1 MPDFEINKRVKEVQ
15 IHSGLNQRDFAD
27 KIGVSY
33 TTVNEV
39 LNNKKGPGMN
49 VIQGIAFAFVD
60 ISKEWLLTGNSSMK
74 VNNQMILN
82 EGQKIEKLIT
92 IPYYPEINA
101 SAGLGF
107 LADNS
112 LNFSLPISIPNVDAQ
127 AFINV
132 FGDSMFPKYCSGD
145 IIGVKEI
152 GKEYVMYGHAYVV
165 HMNDGEAY
173 LKYIKKGRD
182 EEHWVLASENPQHEP
197 QEFHLSTIYKVYI
210 IKAVISKTTI
220 L

>member
-1 MPDFEINKRVKEVQ
+1 MPDFEINIRVKEVQ

-49 VIQGIAFAFVD
+49 VMQGIAFAFVE
-60 ISKEWLLTGNSSMK
+60 ISKEWLLTGNGSMK
-74 VNNQMILN
+74 ENNQIN
-82 EGQKIEKLIT
+82 SIEDKKNEKLVT

-112 LNFSLPISIPNVDAQ
+112 SAFSIPISIPNVDAQ

-132 FGDSMFPKYCSGD
+132 FGDSMSPKYCSGD

-152 GKEYVMYGHAYVV
+152 GKDFVMYGHAYVV
-165 HMNDGEAY
+165 QMTDEEAY

-182 EEHWVLASENPQHEP
+182 EEHWILASENPQHEP
-197 QEFHLSTIYKVYI
+197 QEFHLSKIDKVFI

>member
-49 VIQGIAFAFVD
+49 VMQGIAFAFVD
-60 ISKEWLLTGNSSMK
+60 ISKEWLLTGNGSMK
-74 VNNQMILN
+74 VKDQITSN
-82 EGQKIEKLIT
+82 EGQKIEKLVT

-112 LNFSLPISIPNVDAQ
+112 LNFSVPISIPNVDAQ

-132 FGDSMFPKYCSGD
+132 FGDSMCPKYCSGD

-152 GKEYVMYGHAYVV
+152 GKEFVMYGHAYVV

-173 LKYIKKGRD
+173 LKYVKKGRD
-182 EEHWVLASENPQHEP
+182 EEHWILASENPQHEP

-210 IKAVISKTTI
+210 IKVVISKTTI